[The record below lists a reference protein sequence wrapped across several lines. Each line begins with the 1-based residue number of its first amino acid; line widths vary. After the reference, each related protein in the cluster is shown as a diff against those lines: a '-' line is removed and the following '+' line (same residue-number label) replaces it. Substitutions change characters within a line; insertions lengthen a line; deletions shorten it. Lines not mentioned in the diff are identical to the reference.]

1 MKAVTTIGVSAAVAL
16 LAGSAF
22 AQGVGVDA
30 SGSVGTT
37 DPATAQATSVSEPAV
52 PPPAPEPAPAPAPDA
67 TVQANSGNGVG
78 VGLPSAEPVGDSD
91 HSQVVGRL
99 AVGYMGTQTM
109 PLGAGTVTAPVI
121 GARYW
126 ISNMLGID
134 AGLGFLW
141 STGSVEGPGGSV
153 DKADVTAF
161 ILHGGVPL
169 SLADSGHFSFQII
182 PEMNIGFA
190 GTGDSDAAP
199 NVENTTSGFLFN
211 IGARAG
217 GEIQFGFMGIP
228 QLSLTGS
235 VGLFLNHT
243 SAGQEV
249 NTDGNVV
256 ETTDSN
262 TSLGT
267 TLGPDPW
274 DLFTG
279 NISAL
284 YYF

>member
-16 LAGSAF
+16 LASSAF
-22 AQGVGVDA
+22 AQGVGLDA
-30 SGSVGTT
+30 SGSAGTS
-37 DPATAQATSVSEPAV
+37 DPTLAADASAT
-52 PPPAPEPAPAPAPDA
+52 PPAPEPAPAPAPAA
-67 TVQANSGNGVG
+67 TAEAAPSSVG
-78 VGLPSAEPVGDSD
+78 VGLPAAEAVTDSD

-109 PLGAGTVTAPVI
+109 PLGVGGTVTAPVI

-126 ISNMLGID
+126 VSNMLGID

-141 STGSVEGPGGSV
+141 STGSTENVVAAGNQ
-153 DKADVTAF
+153 DKADTTAF
-161 ILHGGVPL
+161 ILHAGVPL
-169 SLADSGHFSFQII
+169 NLADAGHFSFQII

-190 GTGDSDAAP
+190 GTGDQTPEPETEASD
-199 NVENTTSGFLFN
+199 NGFLLN
-211 IGARAG
+211 LGARAG
-217 GEIQFGFMGIP
+217 GEIHFGFMGIP

-235 VGLFLNHT
+235 VGLYLTHT
-243 SAGQEV
+243 SGGHSDTAANGTV
-249 NTDGNVV
+249 TDSS
-256 ETTDSN
+256 DSN
-262 TSLGT
+262 TGIGT

>member
-22 AQGVGVDA
+22 AQGMGVDA

-37 DPATAQATSVSEPAV
+37 DPSLQAAPTAEPAV

-67 TVQANSGNGVG
+67 TVEANSGNGVG
-78 VGLPSAEPVGDSD
+78 VGLPAAEPVGDSD

-126 ISNMLGID
+126 VSNMLGID

-141 STGSVEGPGGSV
+141 STGSTEGPGGST

-190 GTGDSDAAP
+190 GTGDSNPLP
-199 NVENTTSGFLFN
+199 NVEATTSGFLFN

-235 VGLFLNHT
+235 VGLFLTHT
-243 SAGQEV
+243 SAGTELNQ
-249 NTDGNVV
+249 DGVV
-256 ETTDSN
+256 AENTDSN

>member
-1 MKAVTTIGVSAAVAL
+1 MKLVTTFGMSAAVAL

-22 AQGVGVDA
+22 AQVSVGGSADTATGVD
-30 SGSVGTT
+30 TT
-37 DPATAQATSVSEPAV
+37 AAAPAPA
-52 PPPAPEPAPAPAPDA
+52 PAPAPEPAPAPVAVADSN
-67 TVQANSGNGVG
+67 QGVG
-78 VGLPSAEPVGDSD
+78 VGLPSAAPAAGDSD
-91 HSQVVGRL
+91 HSQMVGRL

-109 PLGAGTVTAPVI
+109 PLGYGPIGPGTVTAPVI

-126 ISNMLGID
+126 IDNMLGID
-134 AGLGFLW
+134 AGIGFLW
-141 STGSVEGPGGSV
+141 STGSNENGATKT
-153 DKADVTAF
+153 DNADVTAF
-161 ILHGGVPL
+161 ILHAGVPL
-169 SLADSGHFSFQII
+169 NLADAGHFSFQII
-182 PEMNIGFA
+182 PEANIGFA
-190 GTGDSDAAP
+190 GTGDQDADP
-199 NVENTTSGFLFN
+199 ILETTASGFLLN

-217 GEIQFGFMGIP
+217 GEVHFGFMGVP

-243 SAGQEV
+243 SGGA
-249 NTDGNVV
+249 
-256 ETTDSN
+256 ETSGGGTTTEFSN
-262 TSLGT
+262 SSTSLGT

>member
-22 AQGVGVDA
+22 AQSMGVDA

-37 DPATAQATSVSEPAV
+37 DPAAAQATGVSEPVV

-67 TVQANSGNGVG
+67 TAQANSGNNVG
-78 VGLPSAEPVGDSD
+78 VGLPTAEPVGDSD

-109 PLGAGTVTAPVI
+109 PLGAGNVTAPVI

-126 ISNMLGID
+126 VSNMLGID

-141 STGSVEGPGGSV
+141 STGSVEGAGGSV

-190 GTGDSDAAP
+190 GTGDSNVAP
-199 NVENTTSGFLFN
+199 NVEDTTNGFLFN

-235 VGLFLNHT
+235 VGLFLTHT

-249 NTDGNVV
+249 NTDGAVV

>member
-1 MKAVTTIGVSAAVAL
+1 MKVVSTIGMSAAVAL
-16 LAGSAF
+16 LTSGALAQTAAVGVSGSAD
-22 AQGVGVDA
+22 VA
-30 SGSVGTT
+30 S
-37 DPATAQATSVSEPAV
+37 DPVEAPA
-52 PPPAPEPAPAPAPDA
+52 PEPEPAPAPAPVAVAD
-67 TVQANSGNGVG
+67 ANSGNNVG
-78 VGLPSAEPVGDSD
+78 VGLPSAAPAAGDSD
-91 HSQVVGRL
+91 HSQMVGRL

-109 PLGAGTVTAPVI
+109 PLGLGGTVTAPVI

-126 ISNMLGID
+126 LSNMLGLDI
-134 AGLGFLW
+134 GLGFLW
-141 STGSVEGPGGSV
+141 STGSTQTGNTET

-169 SLADSGHFSFQII
+169 NLADSGHFSFQII
-182 PEMNIGFA
+182 PEANIGFS
-190 GTGDSDAAP
+190 GTGDQNPDPTGELDA
-199 NVENTTSGFLFN
+199 SGFLIN
-211 IGARAG
+211 LGARAG
-217 GEIQFGFMGIP
+217 GEVHFGFMGVP

-235 VGLFLNHT
+235 VGLFLTHSSGST
-243 SAGQEV
+243 EATAGGVSTE
-249 NTDGNVV
+249 NS
-256 ETTDSN
+256 DSN